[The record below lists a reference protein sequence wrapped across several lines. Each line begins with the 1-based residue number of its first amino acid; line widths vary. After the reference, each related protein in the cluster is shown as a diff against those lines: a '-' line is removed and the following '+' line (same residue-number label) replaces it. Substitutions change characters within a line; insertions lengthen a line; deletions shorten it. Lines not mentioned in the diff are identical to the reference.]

1 MTGPVLVVGVG
12 AIGGTT
18 AGGLLRARRPVVL
31 VDPWCENVEGIRR
44 RGLALTVDGERN
56 ELPAQVLY
64 PDELMRL
71 EQRAQVVLLACKS
84 YDTAAIVRAVE
95 PYLAPDGVIVSLQ
108 NGINED
114 LIAQLIGPQ
123 RTIGCVVHYSAG
135 MTETAHA
142 VRYSLAGERSLRAGR
157 GVRSRAAGERH
168 RRERHRGHRDGDRK
182 RALSRA
188 PDARGLASPRHVH
201 VPRGRGGRVLQA
213 LRRDRAGRQRPA
225 RRRLAARVP
234 RDAPARR
241 AGRARAGCAC
251 ARRRAPR
258 PGLAVDGRKRR
269 GARRAA
275 RPRARRARAP
285 P

>member
-31 VDPWCENVEGIRR
+31 VDPWYENVEGIRR

-71 EQRAQVVLLACKS
+71 GQRAQVVLLACKS

-123 RTIGCVVHYSAG
+123 RTVGGVVHYS
-135 MTETAHA
+135 
-142 VRYSLAGERSLRAGR
+142 
-157 GVRSRAAGERH
+157 
-168 RRERHRGHRDGDRK
+168 
-182 RALSRA
+182 
-188 PDARGLASPRHVH
+188 
-201 VPRGRGGRVLQA
+201 
-213 LRRDRAGRQRPA
+213 
-225 RRRLAARVP
+225 
-234 RDAPARR
+234 
-241 AGRARAGCAC
+241 
-251 ARRRAPR
+251 
-258 PGLAVDGRKRR
+258 
-269 GARRAA
+269 
-275 RPRARRARAP
+275 
-285 P
+285 